1 MTRFS
6 KSKDALGNLRA
17 ALANRGNER
26 LLGLLLRAEGSLGDG
41 VVRQRRTIHGT
52 TLDVLSPSNFWRSD
66 ASMRC
71 PFEEFLGHVA
81 CDFHTYSGCSNDPS
95 DAAETAEILARVIA
109 DRAEDER
116 WARENSVGGP
126 DMEDAD
132 DAR

>member
-1 MTRFS
+1 MNRS
-6 KSKDALGNLRA
+6 GRSEDALGELRA
-17 ALANRGNER
+17 ALTKRGNAR

-52 TLDVLSPSNFWRSD
+52 TLDVLSPGGFWRSD

-81 CDFHTYSGCSNDPS
+81 CDFHTYSGCSNDP
-95 DAAETAEILARVIA
+95 DNAAETAEILARVVA
-109 DRAEDER
+109 ARAVDKR
-116 WARENSVGGP
+116 WARENSP
-126 DMEDAD
+126 DDADMEDAD